1 MKKVSGSADGPTNG
15 RHLTASGSGR
25 SNAKVFPLRLFL
37 SLVFAW
43 TAVAHADEND
53 WRVPF
58 ITTPGDVVERMLEL
72 AGTRAGDLVADL
84 GSGDGRIVIA
94 AARKYG
100 ARGLGIE
107 LDEKLVQESRENA
120 RKAGVADRVKF
131 VQGDVLI
138 ADFSPATVVTVYL
151 LPGLIGQLEPRFL
164 GELKPGTR
172 IVSHSFRMASWR
184 PDRMESLRVT
194 QPHPGQ
200 GDESTI
206 YLWIVPADV
215 RGTWIGSGKRVTIE
229 QNYQEIDVD
238 GARGSLAGNVISWGK
253 FRGRVAGNRIVGDDG
268 LVLDRQR

>member
-1 MKKVSGSADGPTNG
+1 LRV
-15 RHLTASGSGR
+15 LL
-25 SNAKVFPLRLFL
+25 PLLLAAAALGAR
-37 SLVFAW
+37 
-43 TAVAHADEND
+43 ADEND

-107 LDEKLVQESRENA
+107 LDAGLAASSRKNVA
-120 RKAGVADRVKF
+120 TAGVADRVSI
-131 VQGDVLI
+131 VQGDVLT
-138 ADFSPATVVTVYL
+138 ADFSQATVVTVYL
-151 LPGLIGQLEPRFL
+151 LPDLIGKLEPRFVS
-164 GELKPGTR
+164 ELKPGTR

-184 PDRMESLRVT
+184 PDRTETVRVA

-200 GDESTI
+200 GDESTL

-215 RGTWIGSGKRVTIE
+215 RGTWVGGGRRVRIE
-229 QNYQEIDVD
+229 QNYQEIEVD
-238 GARGSLAGNVISWGK
+238 GANQARLSGTEISWQSPQGA
-253 FRGRVAGNRIVGDDG
+253 FRGRVQGERIVGQDG
-268 LVLDRQR
+268 VVLTRER

>member
-1 MKKVSGSADGPTNG
+1 M
-15 RHLTASGSGR
+15 
-25 SNAKVFPLRLFL
+25 RLFL
-37 SLVFAW
+37 SLILAW
-43 TAVAHADEND
+43 AVTAQADEND

-107 LDEKLVQESRENA
+107 LDEKLVRESRENA
-120 RKAGVADRVKF
+120 RTAGVADRVTF

-164 GELKPGTR
+164 SELKPGTR

-184 PDRMESLRVT
+184 PDRTERLRVT

-200 GDESTI
+200 GDESTL

-215 RGTWIGSGKRVTIE
+215 RGTWVGGGRRLRIE
-229 QNYQEIDVD
+229 QNYQEIDVQ
-238 GARGSLAGNVISWGK
+238 GAADARLRGNEISWPG
-253 FRGRVAGNRIVGDDG
+253 FHGRVQGGTIVGDDG
-268 LVLDRQR
+268 LVLKRSR

>member
-1 MKKVSGSADGPTNG
+1 M
-15 RHLTASGSGR
+15 RIL
-25 SNAKVFPLRLFL
+25 L
-37 SLVFAW
+37 SLILAW
-43 TAVAHADEND
+43 AAAAAAQADEND

-72 AGTRAGDLVADL
+72 AGTRPGDLVADL

-107 LDEKLVQESRENA
+107 LDEKLVNESRENA
-120 RKAGVADRVKF
+120 RKAGVADRVTF
-131 VQGDVLI
+131 VQGDVLV
-138 ADFSPATVVTVYL
+138 ADFSRATVVTVYL

-164 GELKPGTR
+164 SGLKPGTR

-184 PDRMESLRVT
+184 PDRMETLRVT

-200 GDESTI
+200 GDESTL

-215 RGTWIGSGKRVTIE
+215 RGFWSGAGKRLRIE
-229 QNYQEIDVD
+229 QDYQEIDVD
-238 GARGSLAGNVISWGK
+238 GTRGTLAGNAISWGK
-253 FRGRVAGNRIVGDDG
+253 FRGRVEGNRIVGDDG
-268 LVLDRQR
+268 LVLTRER